1 MTPLAITIVAFI
13 LALVLF
19 GFAFWTPIYAVPLAI
34 LFLIGLGISEMVR
47 RRGASREVRDLREEA
62 GRGTPGRETDFTERD
77 RQTLYDQR

>member
-1 MTPLAITIVAFI
+1 MTAVTVAIVAFV

-62 GRGTPGRETDFTERD
+62 GHGAPGRETDFNERD